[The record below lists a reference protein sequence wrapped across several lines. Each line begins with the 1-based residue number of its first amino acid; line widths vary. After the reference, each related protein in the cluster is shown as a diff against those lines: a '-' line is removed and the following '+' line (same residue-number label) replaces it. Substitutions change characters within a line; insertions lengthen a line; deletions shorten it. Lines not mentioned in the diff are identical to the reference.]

1 MYKHIEYTYIHTYI
15 HTYIYI
21 SYAPSSDWSASTCTQ
36 RGRSGCSE
44 IKGSYSGLLR
54 YNIRPRHATL
64 ILRVLRSSFRLERE
78 YMCIHHIRN
87 KCTFTMHIKHSASAF
102 PSSDSPSGLLFGPPL
117 RAPYRPD
124 EYGRACARASLASL
138 HKTSRPWAA
147 CTACLGS
154 GES

>member
-1 MYKHIEYTYIHTYI
+1 MH
-15 HTYIYI
+15 
-21 SYAPSSDWSASTCTQ
+21 SA
-36 RGRSGCSE
+36 GRSGCSE

-54 YNIRPRHATL
+54 YNIRPRPATL
-64 ILRVLRSSFRLERE
+64 LLRVLRSTLRLERE

-87 KCTFTMHIKHSASAF
+87 QCTFTMHIKHSASASKLRL
-102 PSSDSPSGLLFGPPL
+102 PFGPPL
-117 RAPYRPD
+117 RAPHRPD

-147 CTACLGS
+147 SPACLGS